1 MAKQLTCQ
9 RYILKLRS
17 SRLRKARWNL
27 TLPLAEARR
36 NDELISLA
44 DSQIIRWLDELN
56 GITDADAQAK
66 AIKYEIRRLKREPN
80 DIQTRRRIRKLYEE
94 LDAIQFK
101 PDYVC
106 LIMDRE
112 KDYHQACKGF
122 KINGM
127 TFHRLLGTNGGVKSS
142 TIVFIADRHGDEIR
156 RRIDNGREPDTPLVP
171 AKLEAYKALT
181 CSASTPVSQPNGII
195 VVPDCETEFFSDV
208 VYIDDTDTGEPSMET
223 KAGEPV
229 TLNES
234 DGYGIMLP
242 SLAERWAT
250 DIGIDYLPS
259 GVNTRYSFEKGMVFT
274 FDYLEFAE
282 TVAGSYM
289 VTDAW
294 GQERDVR
301 DAELI
306 LTTSMVKLWDS
317 YDSCEEYIR
326 NCTENH
332 YTFGVAK
339 VAPKA
344 LEDEH
349 TMNYQFLNPFDL
361 TDEDID
367 ELIEPTMSEI
377 QDVLNDDWRK
387 TVLFAKGVGLNEH
400 SIERMEDDFIKA
412 MLVEP
417 GMIDDP
423 YVQSKIFQLIKRRIT
438 DAEVGVIKTHGN
450 YSIVCGDP
458 YSLCQSMFGLPVTGL
473 LKPGEI
479 YNRYWVDAKSLD
491 LLCFRAPMTCME
503 NIRAVHVNTSAEA
516 QHWYQYMTTCTLFNS
531 FDDAASALNGMDKDG
546 DLVML
551 TDNPVLLRRHK
562 RLPTIT
568 CVQHKAEKKVVTD
581 ADAVAANINSFGDD
595 IGKITNRITAMYD
608 VRSRF
613 TPGSPEYE
621 ELEYRIRC
629 GQKLQQDAVDKSK
642 GIISNPM
649 PRAWYD
655 RHYAL
660 AIEDD
665 ARRALYL
672 SILADKKPYF
682 MRYIYPDLMRQY
694 NTYIKSTDK
703 KSMREFGLSVAEL
716 LATPADKLTEQQADF
731 LSYYTRMM
739 PVGTEDCV
747 TNRICRRFESAF
759 KGYVGKHNA
768 TTEFDYTIMKSGVD
782 YRKEAY
788 FDILHL
794 YEEYNRRLRAVMVYA
809 GRERVDDDE
818 TSMLLSAMNSEFR
831 ASCRKVCPNS
841 RELCDI
847 MLDICYKRSSTKQ
860 FVWSVC
866 GEDIIDN
873 LLDCSGGTVWCP
885 VPDEHGDISFGGRR
899 FFFVQKELEGWN
911 EYHYE

>member
-27 TLPLAEARR
+27 TLPLSEARR

-66 AIKYEIRRLKREPN
+66 AIKSEIRRLKKEPN
-80 DIQTRRRIRKLYEE
+80 SVQTRKKIRKLYED

-106 LIMDRE
+106 IIMDRE

-156 RRIDNGREPDTPLVP
+156 RRIDNGRNPDTPLVP

-181 CSASTPVSQPNGII
+181 CSASTPVSMPNGII
-195 VVPDCETEFFSDV
+195 VVPDCETEFLSDV
-208 VYIDDTDTGEPSMET
+208 VYIDDTESGEPSMET
-223 KAGEPV
+223 KAGETIV
-229 TLNES
+229 LNES

-250 DIGIDYLPS
+250 DIGIDYTPS

-282 TVAGSYM
+282 TVARSYM

-294 GQERDVR
+294 GAERDVR

-317 YDSCEEYIR
+317 YDSCEEYVR
-326 NCTENH
+326 NCTENR

-339 VAPKA
+339 VTPKE

-367 ELIEPTMSEI
+367 ELIEPTMTEI
-377 QDVLNDDWRK
+377 QDVLSDDWRK
-387 TVLFAKGVGLNEH
+387 TVLFAKGVGINEN
-400 SIERMEDDFIKA
+400 SIDHMDDDYIKA

-423 YVQSKIFQLIKRRIT
+423 YVQARVFRLIKRRIT
-438 DAEVGVIKTHGN
+438 DAEVGVIKVHGN

-458 YSLCQSMFGLPVTGL
+458 YSLCQSIFGLPVTGL
-473 LKPGEI
+473 LKAGEV
-479 YNRYWVDAKSLD
+479 YNQYWLEADSLD

-503 NIRAVHVNTSAEA
+503 NIRAVHVNTSEEA
-516 QHWYQYMTTCTLFNS
+516 RHWYQYMTTCTLFNS

-546 DLVML
+546 DLVLL

-613 TPGSPEYE
+613 APGSPEYQ

-649 PRAWYD
+649 PRSWYD
-655 RHYAL
+655 RHCAFT
-660 AIEDD
+660 IED
-665 ARRALYL
+665 AGRRELYL

-703 KSMREFGLSVAEL
+703 KSMREFGLRVSEL
-716 LATPADKLTEQQADF
+716 MEIPEHELTERQAEF
-731 LSYYTRMM
+731 LNYYGVMM
-739 PVGTEDCV
+739 PVGTADCV
-747 TNRICRRFESAF
+747 TNRICRRFESTF
-759 KGYVGKHNA
+759 DGYVGKHNA
-768 TTEFDYTIMKSGVD
+768 TREFDYTIMKSGAE

-788 FDILHL
+788 YDILRL
-794 YEEYNRRLRAVMVYA
+794 YEEYNRRMRAVMVYA

-818 TSMLLSAMNSEFR
+818 VYDLLSVMNMEFQ
-831 ASCRKVCPNS
+831 ASCQKVCPNS
-841 RELCDI
+841 KELCDI
-847 MLDICYKRSSTKQ
+847 ILDICYKRSSTKQ
-860 FVWSVC
+860 FAWSMC
-866 GEDIIDN
+866 GEEIIDN
-873 LLDCSGGTVWCP
+873 LLARTGGVAWCP
-885 VPDEHGDISFGGRR
+885 RPDDNGDVLFGGRR
-899 FFFVQKELEGWN
+899 FSFVQKELEGWN
-911 EYHYE
+911 EHHTG

>member
-44 DSQIIRWLDELN
+44 DSQILRWLDELN
-56 GITDADAQAK
+56 GITDADAKAK
-66 AIKYEIRRLKREPN
+66 SIKAEIRRLKKEPN
-80 DIQTRRRIRKLYEE
+80 SLQARKRMRRLYEE
-94 LDAIQFK
+94 LDTIQFK

-156 RRIDNGREPDTPLVP
+156 RRIDNGRNPDTPLVP

-195 VVPDCETEFFSDV
+195 VVPDCETEFLSDV
-208 VYIDDTDTGEPSMET
+208 VYIDDTETGEPSMET
-223 KAGEPV
+223 KAGETI

-282 TVAGSYM
+282 TVAGSYT

-317 YDSCEEYIR
+317 YDSCEEYVR

-339 VAPKA
+339 VTPEE

-361 TDEDID
+361 TDDDID
-367 ELIEPTMSEI
+367 KLIEPTMSEI
-377 QDVLNDDWRK
+377 QDVLSDDWRK
-387 TVLFAKGVGLNEH
+387 TVLFAKGVGLNEN
-400 SIERMEDDFIKA
+400 SIERMDDDFIKA
-412 MLVEP
+412 MLIEP
-417 GMIDDP
+417 SMIDDP
-423 YVQSKIFQLIKRRIT
+423 YVQSKIFRLIKRRIT
-438 DAEVGVIKTHGN
+438 DAKVGVIKTHGN

-458 YSLCQSMFGLPVTGL
+458 YSLCQSLFGLPVTGL

-479 YNRYWVDAKSLD
+479 YNKYWVDANSLD

-503 NIRAVHVNTSAEA
+503 NIRAVHVNTSQDA
-516 QHWYQYMTTCTLFNS
+516 QHWYRYMTTCTLFNS

-551 TDNPVLLRRHK
+551 TDNPVLLRQHK

-581 ADAVAANINSFGDD
+581 DDAVAANINSFGDD

-608 VRSRF
+608 VQSRF
-613 TPGSPEYE
+613 SPGSPEYT

-649 PRAWYD
+649 PRSWYD
-655 RHYAL
+655 KHYAM
-660 AIEDD
+660 AIEDE
-665 ARRALYL
+665 AVRELYL
-672 SILADKKPYF
+672 AILADKKPYF

-703 KSMREFGLSVAEL
+703 KSMREFGRCVSELDGISAE
-716 LATPADKLTEQQADF
+716 DLTEQQAEF
-731 LSYYTRMM
+731 LRYYKRMM
-739 PVGTEDCV
+739 PVSTADCV
-747 TNRICRRFESAF
+747 TNRICRRFEDAF
-759 KGYVGKHNA
+759 GGYVGKHNA
-768 TTEFDYTIMKSGVD
+768 TTEFDYAIMKSGVS
-782 YRKEAY
+782 YRKETY
-788 FDILHL
+788 YDILHL
-794 YEEYNRRLRAVMVYA
+794 YDDYNRRLRAVMVYA

-818 TSMLLSAMNSEFR
+818 VSLLLSTMNSEFR
-831 ASCRKVCPNS
+831 AACRKACSNS
-841 RELCDI
+841 KELCDI

-860 FVWSVC
+860 FAWSVC
-866 GEDIIDN
+866 GEDIIEN
-873 LLDCSGGTVWCP
+873 LLARSGGTIWYP
-885 VPDEHGDISFGGRR
+885 IPDEHGDVDFGGRR
-899 FFFVQKELEGWN
+899 FSFVQKELEGWN
-911 EYHYE
+911 EHHTE